1 MKILLINPPGDL
13 ERFLGK
19 GRNFVPSFEPLG
31 LLYISA
37 VCKKYGYAVNVLDAA
52 AQKLDLEEI
61 KKIIARER
69 PEVVGLTSFIS
80 NGGLIY
86 ELGRWIKSEYPGI
99 TVVFGNIQASVYAES
114 YLRNNCC
121 DIVVHGEGEYVF
133 LKILENIKQGGRNLS
148 DIPSIS
154 FLYNNE
160 FVTTAGPAVVEDL
173 SLLPLPDRDAL
184 KQELYNISALSN
196 MPYIGNKN
204 RVAKHMLTSRG
215 CLFSCSFCVVHN
227 KKGQRCNSLAQV
239 LNEIE
244 LLINKYRAEY
254 IFFMDPLFIS
264 NKERVM
270 NICREIKK
278 RKLFFKW
285 GCEGHINF
293 VDRELIAEME
303 SAGCHDIAF
312 GIESGAQRLLDNVK
326 KGTKIDKIKSAIN
339 LIKKNTRIK
348 VSGLFILG
356 LPGETYADSLCTI
369 KFAKELPLD
378 MAQFSICVP
387 YPGSP
392 IFYELRNKGQIDT
405 GIRANGALDT
415 SVWLR
420 YSAYISFTPN
430 EPIWVTPDLTPELLR
445 KLQQKALREF
455 YFRPAQIYNNL
466 KRVNFANLWS
476 SAVTFKDMLLER
488 G

>member
-37 VCKKYGYAVNVLDAA
+37 VCKQYGYEVNVLDAF
-52 AQKLDLEEI
+52 AQKMTQEDI
-61 KKIIARER
+61 KNTIAKDR
-69 PEVVGLTSFIS
+69 PDVVGFTSFIS

-99 TVVFGNIQASVYAES
+99 TVVFGNIHAGVYAEA

-133 LKILENIKQGGRNLS
+133 LKILENIKQGGSNFS

-154 FLYNNE
+154 FLHNSE
-160 FVTTAGPAVVEDL
+160 FITTSGPAVVENL

-184 KQELYNISALSN
+184 KQDLYNISALSN

-215 CLFSCSFCVVHN
+215 CLFSCFFCVVHN
-227 KKGQRCNSLAQV
+227 KKGQRFNGLDQV

-244 LLINKYRAEY
+244 LLINKYQAEY

-264 NKERVM
+264 KKERVM
-270 NICREIKK
+270 NLCSEIKK

-293 VDRELIAEME
+293 VDRELITEME

-312 GIESGAQRLLDNVK
+312 GIESGVQRLLNNVR
-326 KGTKIDKIKSAIN
+326 KGTRLEEINSAIS

-356 LPGETYADSLCTI
+356 LPGETYTDSLCTI

-405 GIRANGALDT
+405 GIRDNGALDT

-430 EPIWVTPDLTPELLR
+430 EPIWVTPALNSELLK
-445 KLQQKALREF
+445 KLQKKALREF
-455 YFRPAQIYNNL
+455 YFRPVQIYNNL

-476 SAVTFKDMLLER
+476 STATFKDMLFEKE
-488 G
+488 